1 MLVLSRRQNEAI
13 RIGDDVKVTVVSIEG
28 GVVKLGIEAPHCVTV
43 HRGEIYRRIQAEN
56 RMAASRL
63 PTKLSEIARHWR
75 CGIHTRGLDAPR
87 DDQPHGRTLTCEW
100 NGEPAAG
107 PQPLPNPT
115 QPKQETDSEDKTL
128 EEHDNEAHPE

>member
-63 PTKLSEIARHWR
+63 PTELSQIARTWR
-75 CGIHTRGLDAPR
+75 RGIRTRGLDAPPN
-87 DDQPHGRTLTCEW
+87 DPPHGGTLACE
-100 NGEPAAG
+100 GIDGLAAG
-107 PQPLPNPT
+107 PQPFSNPT
-115 QPKQETDSEDKTL
+115 QRKQEADSQEETL
-128 EEHDNEAHPE
+128 EEHQNEEHPE

>member
-28 GVVKLGIEAPHCVTV
+28 GVVKLGIEAPRRITV
-43 HRGEIYRRIQAEN
+43 HRGEIYRRIQDEN

-63 PTKLSEIARHWR
+63 PAKLSEIARNWR
-75 CGIHTRGLDAPR
+75 CGIRTRGADAPR
-87 DDQPHGRTLTCEW
+87 DDQPYGRPLACEW

-107 PQPLPNPT
+107 PQPFPNPT
-115 QPKQETDSEDKTL
+115 HPKQETDSEDKTL
-128 EEHDNEAHPE
+128 EEHRNEAQPE